1 MYNMIDAMII
11 INRKHIKD
19 LISTFSFEG
28 IEKQK
33 TEIEG
38 LSNSVE
44 NREVPLMMLI
54 PDCLSSID
62 TINGESIEI
71 IKSECKRMWYKLF
84 NYYLVKSWMM

>member
-33 TEIEG
+33 TKIQE
-38 LSNSVE
+38 LSNNVE
-44 NREVPLMMLI
+44 EVPLMMLI

-62 TINGESIEI
+62 TINGESIKI
-71 IKSECKRMWYKLF
+71 IKSECERMLYKLF